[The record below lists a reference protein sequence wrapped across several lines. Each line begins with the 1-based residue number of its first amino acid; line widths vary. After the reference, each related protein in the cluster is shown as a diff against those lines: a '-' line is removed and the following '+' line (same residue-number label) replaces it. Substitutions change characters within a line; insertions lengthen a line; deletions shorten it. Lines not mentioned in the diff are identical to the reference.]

1 MENHLWKKTIGT
13 LISAIWLYTIAGIVG
28 SITETTNTILNL
40 GEILYSMFDG
50 GEYEVA
56 PNFAD
61 LIEFI
66 CSFLVILGYYLFFRS
81 IIRFVK
87 LQRNNIDKE
96 NANKIKSSYILLVIA
111 LITDCI
117 PFVGGLIS
125 LVLLIIAY
133 VKQLSG
139 YKGLSKSDVLPQT
152 AKNGLHTLY
161 LCTIWSLVFGIIG
174 CIPLIGAPLEGIA
187 SLVIFFIILSAWKNV
202 KEGAPE
208 LDEDEIL
215 AITIKEPNRNVAQ
228 LGDYLV
234 SIFVI
239 NVICGVLV
247 ITTYLDIIPNITF
260 NIGYTTF
267 NITVITFS
275 FIQTLSYI
283 IIYFKLY
290 RSNNNLICDLG
301 KKGIIILMS
310 LNIII
315 FLYSINQYLGFFNSY
330 QWFSYIFWA
339 IDIIGLS
346 LLAIGSNLPKA
357 LKIAIISYSPVNFM
371 IDQIFF
377 HLIMPNM
384 QFEELQ
390 SSAIFYYSMSLIIV
404 TIYFIFIYTQIKKWK
419 TNSIGY

>member
-117 PFVGGLIS
+117 PFIGGLIS

-139 YKGLSKSDVLPQT
+139 YNGLSKSDFLPQT

-187 SLVIFFIILSAWKNV
+187 SLIIFFIILSAWKNV

-215 AITIKEPNRNVAQ
+215 AITSKEPNRNVAQ

-239 NVICGVLV
+239 NVIYGILV
-247 ITTYLDIIPNITF
+247 ITTYLDIIPNVRFYNGSFFITF
-260 NIGYTTF
+260 
-267 NITVITFS
+267 ITFS
-275 FIQTLSYI
+275 FIQILSYI

-290 RSNNNLICDLG
+290 RSNNNLISDLG

-315 FLYSINQYLGFFNSY
+315 FLYSINQLLGFFNSY
-330 QWFSYIFWA
+330 QWFSYIFLA

-377 HLIMPNM
+377 HLIMPNI
-384 QFEELQ
+384 QFEEWQ
-390 SSAIFYYSMSLIIV
+390 SSAIFYHSMRLIIA
-404 TIYFIFIYTQIKKWK
+404 TIYFIFIYIQTKKWK